1 GADSRDPASAAG
13 VVRVGGRAGARSYT
27 AARGVAL
34 SRVPPMRKLAT
45 PVAVAVAITLMGAG
59 GSDRTTLRPFIG
71 TWIGHTRGLTVDRTG
86 LAKEFISDGCC
97 DLVIRLTTR
106 LSRPRRV
113 GGSIVATA
121 TVVRARIYDRSAFR
135 SGHAPPHVGERGRFT
150 LRRGIIT
157 ERLTGTTYCN
167 ARASRLGRCGA

>member
-1 GADSRDPASAAG
+1 MS
-13 VVRVGGRAGARSYT
+13 
-27 AARGVAL
+27 
-34 SRVPPMRKLAT
+34 KLAA
-45 PVAVAVAITLMGAG
+45 PVAIIAAIMLMGTG
-59 GSDRTTLRPFIG
+59 GSDPTTLRPFTG

-97 DLVIRLTTR
+97 DLVIRLTAR
-106 LSRPRRV
+106 LSHPRRA

-135 SGHAPPHVGERGRFT
+135 SGHAPPRVGERGRFT

-157 ERLTGTTYCN
+157 ERLTGTTYCD
-167 ARASRLGRCGA
+167 ARTSRLGRCGA